1 MGFLNKNVLLITVI
15 LIMKVECLLESSFP
29 LTVLPLHFQENP
41 KNHMRIYYSDKSIL
55 NQFKYDGYA
64 PLNSSISTS
73 SFGLATPDT
82 DCEVIDTLCPQLT
95 QVFHVTVNG
104 SPRLVGWNELKD
116 NDTMDIV
123 EEAGYVASW
132 PGYCGTSNGALVE
145 LFSPLMNAYRYATSN
160 EDILIARW
168 NADRQ
173 FWRPTKV
180 IGYLFNAS
188 DPVRTVHYPFNSIR
202 PLENVAFNKI
212 LLRLRP
218 IIRVKSASGLV
229 AFTTKFGEN
238 NRLRD
243 YKFDKVF
250 NISLID
256 ETTNLTVIQ
265 DACGKMRLVYEFS
278 NPFTMSYRLKFSD
291 DDPNEEGSFFFS
303 YHSFSYN

>member
-1 MGFLNKNVLLITVI
+1 
-15 LIMKVECLLESSFP
+15 
-29 LTVLPLHFQENP
+29 
-41 KNHMRIYYSDKSIL
+41 MRIYYSDKSIL

-188 DPVRTVHYPFNSIR
+188 EPVRTVHYPFNSIR

-243 YKFDKVF
+243 YKFDKVL

-256 ETTNLTVIQ
+256 ETTNLTMVQRAGYVFREESSARRCLGDIQPIYEYQNPSKLSEVHYVSSAEEINEYSVIKKWTKSGQ
-265 DACGKMRLVYEFS
+265 MG
-278 NPFTMSYRLKFSD
+278 FTSWGNFAFAKR
-291 DDPNEEGSFFFS
+291 
-303 YHSFSYN
+303 